1 MSGEERLFAA
11 LNDVDDHLLER
22 SGRRRAGLRPW
33 AALLAAACVALAVLC
48 LHRPSQELPPEE
60 LPSPIQI
67 LRFTG
72 GEAGDEL
79 HLCSIQ
85 YGPQTSVGFA
95 IYVNEEIYAV
105 SEENGVYIIRPQN
118 TLPAEEFPPIDLTI
132 AHAEGLS
139 KAEAIEAAKETLSE
153 TYAQVSEP
161 EEVGEQLRLT
171 AGDGD
176 AWNDAHAEVACLD
189 DGLGGSFTLTARY
202 FTEATEGHGVRFWD
216 MMGTFTVVYDDGS
229 DTSPQWVGE
238 LQTAVRRLSQAIF
251 ENRLDDVGDLLS
263 EGARVE
269 GYGADV
275 SGEVSVASV
284 DYAPDNDQEP
294 ASATVSVK
302 HRVNLEDSFNYL
314 TLELTR
320 GEDGRWLLT
329 WAGIEK

>member
-1 MSGEERLFAA
+1 MRKEERLFTA
-11 LNDVDDHLLER
+11 LNNVDDRLLER
-22 SGRRRAGLRPW
+22 SERRRANPWPW
-33 AALLAAACVALAVLC
+33 AALAAACVALAVLC
-48 LHRPSQELPPEE
+48 LPRPSQELPPEE
-60 LPSPIQI
+60 PPSPIQI

-72 GEAGDEL
+72 GEAGDDL

-85 YGPQTSVGFA
+85 YGPQPSVGFA

-105 SEENGVYIIRPQN
+105 SEENGVYTIRPRN

-132 AHAEGLS
+132 AHAETLS
-139 KAEAIEAAKETLSE
+139 KAEAMEAAREILSE

-161 EEVGEQLRLT
+161 EEVGEQLCLT

-189 DGLGGSFTLTARY
+189 DGLGGSFTMTARY

-238 LQTAVRRLSQAIF
+238 LQSVTRRLTQAIF
-251 ENRLDDVGDLLS
+251 ADRTDTVADLLA
-263 EGARVE
+263 EGALAE
-269 GYGADV
+269 GYGEDV
-275 SGEVSVASV
+275 SGDISVASV
-284 DYAPDNDQEP
+284 DYTPDNDQEP
-294 ASATVSVK
+294 TSATVSVK
-302 HRVNLEDSFNYL
+302 HRINIEDSFNYL
-314 TLELTR
+314 TMELIRT
-320 GEDGRWLLT
+320 DGKWLLT